1 MILGCLNE
9 RELINRIPR
18 DIFNALSFVR
28 GNDMSTISD
37 GRYDISGDDI
47 YINVMTVNSVNKES
61 KSFEVHREYVDIQI
75 LIDGEECMEYV
86 SPLEATQ
93 PLSDYD
99 SANDFQSVIPN
110 GNVSTLLL
118 KKNMFAVFY
127 PGEPHKPTC
136 YINEARTI
144 KKAVI
149 KVRASYLQ
157 GLN

>member
-9 RELINRIPR
+9 KELIHSIPR
-18 DIFNALSFVR
+18 NIFNALGFVK
-28 GNDMSTISD
+28 NYDMSTIND
-37 GRYDISGDDI
+37 GRYDIDGDDI

-61 KSFEVHREYVDIQI
+61 KAFEIHHEYVDIQI
-75 LIDGEECMEYV
+75 LIDGEECMEYA
-86 SPLEATQ
+86 SPLDVIQ

-99 SANDFQSVIPN
+99 PVNDFQSVVPN
-110 GNVSTLLL
+110 GHISTLLL
-118 KKNMFAVFY
+118 KQNMFAVFY

-144 KKAVI
+144 KKAVM